1 MSGRKKLCFFS
12 GNECLRDE
20 DLTSMKVN
28 GEERDA
34 RSIDLISYLRL
45 ISLLGWGFMATVLL
59 YWVERMVFR

>member
-1 MSGRKKLCFFS
+1 MEGKSSVFS